1 MTSAKD
7 AVSNTLSGLSLP
19 GSEFGITSGTTID
32 TIGTNVPYPDS
43 TGGNSGTL
51 LDTIGT
57 NVPYPDSTGG
67 NSGTLLDS
75 LTGIGQNVYD
85 TVSDTASGIVDYIE
99 NALSDLTSMVTG
111 GDSGSSGYVVDPET
125 GETVPTNTSKLPII
139 LGLLSI
145 LAIVTGAYILRLR
158 KRVKR

>member
-19 GSEFGITSGTTID
+19 GSEFGITSGTTI
-32 TIGTNVPYPDS
+32 
-43 TGGNSGTL
+43 
-51 LDTIGT
+51 DTIGT

-145 LAIVTGAYILRLR
+145 LAIVTGAYYF
-158 KRVKR
+158 KTSKKGKKGKSKK